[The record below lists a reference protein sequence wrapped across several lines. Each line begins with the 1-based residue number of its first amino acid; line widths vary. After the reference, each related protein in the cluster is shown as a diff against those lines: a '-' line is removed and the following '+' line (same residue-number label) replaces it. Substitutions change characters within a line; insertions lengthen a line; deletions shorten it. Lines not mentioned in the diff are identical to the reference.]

1 MYEIVKEYET
11 KNINQNIC
19 NNEYKI
25 LDNEVLESTKLSNQI
40 IVLVANKPEIR
51 KPESEAF

>member
-25 LDNEVLESTKLSNQI
+25 LDNEVLESTKSSNQI